1 MLAEK
6 ILVVD
11 DEQTVC
17 KSITKILSRKGYSVD
32 NSLNVEE
39 AMEKINNTSYD
50 LVITDLMMPKTSGM
64 ELLEI
69 IKENYPELDV
79 IMITGYASI
88 DSAIKATKLG
98 VADYIP
104 KPFTPKELTDA
115 MEKVL
120 LKKKVKVDKKI
131 NEKEERFPI
140 EQSSEEILDVDMPF
154 KRSELEKRTSKEFVN
169 SISHTDIP
177 ILKKR
182 KESSEMEYCFTGD
195 RMCEQTAFNL
205 LECTEECPI
214 ERRERDQLKR
224 YAQLPKEIVDVD
236 IPFNIDDLE
245 KYMSKDYIDCLDH
258 SDFVR
263 PALYGRNR
271 SKKQTVLVIDDE
283 PIVCH
288 SIRKI
293 LNTQGYNVE
302 EVCDADDALRE
313 MKLNKYDLVLLD
325 LKIPKKNG
333 MELLKSIKEQYPDV
347 PVVMITGYASID
359 KAIEA
364 TRLGAFQFIPKPFTP
379 KELSQVT
386 FEALAIR

>member
-17 KSITKILSRKGYSVD
+17 NSVVKILTRKGYSVD
-32 NSLNVEE
+32 DSLNVKD
-39 AMEKINNTSYD
+39 AVEKINKTPYD

-98 VADYIP
+98 VADYLP
-104 KPFTPKELTDA
+104 KPFTPDELT
-115 MEKVL
+115 EVTKKVL
-120 LKKKVKVDKKI
+120 IKKKANVDKKV
-131 NEKEERFPI
+131 NAKEEQTSI

-154 KRSELEKRTSKEFVN
+154 KRSELERMTSKEYVE
-169 SISHTDIP
+169 SLSHTDIP
-177 ILKKR
+177 VVGKK
-182 KESSEMEYCFTGD
+182 KESPEMKYCFTGD
-195 RMCEQTAFNL
+195 RICEKTNL
-205 LECTEECPI
+205 ELEECIDECPI
-214 ERRERDQLKR
+214 EKNEREKPER
-224 YAQLPKEIVDVD
+224 AQLPKEVVDVD
-236 IPFNIDDLE
+236 IPFNAHDL
-245 KYMSKDYIDCLDH
+245 KAYMTKDYIACLDR
-258 SDFVR
+258 SDIIR

-325 LKIPKKNG
+325 LKMPKKNG
-333 MELLKSIKEQYPDV
+333 MELLESIKKQYPNV

-379 KELSQVT
+379 NELKQIT
-386 FEALAIR
+386 FEALTIG